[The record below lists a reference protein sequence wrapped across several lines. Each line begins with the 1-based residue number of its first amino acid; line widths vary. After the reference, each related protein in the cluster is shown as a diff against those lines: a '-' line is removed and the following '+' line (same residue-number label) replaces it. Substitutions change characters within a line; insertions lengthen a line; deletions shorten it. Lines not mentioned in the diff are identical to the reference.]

1 MTGACERYASRDHAV
16 NDSALPQRE
25 MMQMRY
31 RVTRCV
37 EAIYGK
43 VSKRIRLK
51 SLYNSTACG
60 TVCCTTLTRY
70 VQVNTEERQPRS
82 WVAM

>member
-1 MTGACERYASRDHAV
+1 MRGSVKITAFVSSGSVTGACGRYASRDHAV
-16 NDSALPQRE
+16 NDSVLPQRE

-37 EAIYGK
+37 EAIYGE

-60 TVCCTTLTRY
+60 TVCCTTST
-70 VQVNTEERQPRS
+70 
-82 WVAM
+82 

>member
-1 MTGACERYASRDHAV
+1 MGSWQEPMVDVAVRDHAV
-16 NDSALPQRE
+16 NDSALPQSE
-25 MMQMRY
+25 TMQMRY

-37 EAIYGK
+37 EAIYGE

-51 SLYNSTACG
+51 PLYNS
-60 TVCCTTLTRY
+60 VYCTTSTLY
-70 VQVNTEERQPRS
+70 LQVIKEGRQPWS